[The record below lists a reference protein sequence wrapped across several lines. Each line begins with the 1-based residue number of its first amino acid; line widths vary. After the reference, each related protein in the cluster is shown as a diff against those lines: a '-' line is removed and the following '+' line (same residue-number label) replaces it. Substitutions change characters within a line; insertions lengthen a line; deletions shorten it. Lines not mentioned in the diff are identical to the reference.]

1 MRFEAA
7 DLQSFGFTSCESYK
21 IVLLVWM
28 PPGCSPFLYGAVNSH
43 RTAIADVFAP
53 IMRIEATNKRDLEE
67 KAVIEKLKGVE
78 LRF

>member
-1 MRFEAA
+1 
-7 DLQSFGFTSCESYK
+7 
-21 IVLLVWM
+21 M